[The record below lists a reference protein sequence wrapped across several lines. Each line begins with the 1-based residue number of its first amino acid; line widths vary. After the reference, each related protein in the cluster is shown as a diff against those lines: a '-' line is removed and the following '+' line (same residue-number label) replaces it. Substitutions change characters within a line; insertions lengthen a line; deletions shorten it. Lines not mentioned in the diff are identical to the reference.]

1 MLARSSAE
9 LRAPSQSERF
19 LMSDTARILACPTC
33 KKPVRWAPSNPYRPF
48 CSKRCRL
55 IDFGAWANE
64 SHKIPGQE
72 FDDVLSEDINPR

>member
-1 MLARSSAE
+1 MT
-9 LRAPSQSERF
+9 
-19 LMSDTARILACPTC
+19 DTPRILACPTC

-72 FDDVLSEDINPR
+72 FDDVLSDDIDPR